1 MDLTGTTQQSS
12 INYLFIPSLP
22 NLFFP
27 RCHPLYSGRSL
38 NSLSRNAPLAKWLCC
53 AKPGTPQYRQ
63 HKIPKYFSYERDHPF
78 NNHESQIKQ
87 IKLAQQ
93 HRKKGQWRLALAMIL
108 ALEDDAGHLT
118 SYLTEYIHLQS
129 LRTLDKYP
137 NATALDI
144 YTTLVDFISE
154 SKARPSVVTYNAIL
168 CALQKR
174 ITGKLHFAQD
184 TLDVAFRVLDQIER
198 RSLKPDE
205 FSFSLVYR
213 LCALAKDP
221 HYLSL
226 FERRAVKTLG
236 HVGGKVA
243 GSSLVCART
252 KLGDIDGADAVV
264 TDMSSRGA
272 ALNERGYS
280 CLISTAYHSGKHARV
295 IELFRSIVDTPM
307 LPLDSYLF
315 SNILG
320 SCSNAGDPLN
330 ARLAVGT
337 MEKRNIPI
345 TAAILERTF
354 LTSLRCRDVQLG
366 FDVIFHWGKL
376 CAGPSSESEKQVNR
390 TTKNGPSFPSK
401 KQGSGEP
408 QRISLPNPSGYCTR
422 LLTAIG
428 RWKGI
433 DDARV
438 MVAYIWKII
447 NRMDSEVGLEVDTL
461 TLNAAASSLTKLGYL
476 GDAKRM
482 IEEDIPRRSLKPDV
496 VSYNVLIRTLGSSG
510 HTSQAVEVLNTMQ
523 EYGLLPDQ
531 GIFNSLLQIA
541 TRSGDAKLGAVVLNE
556 IQRNPSLKIDN
567 ITASTIL
574 TGMRKAR
581 DGAAALRLHSGIVAS
596 GQTLDAK
603 AYGLLLTTLYE
614 SGDRSA
620 AIGVFGWLL
629 IQKLQPQ
636 KIFFNVMIHHAGKRQ
651 GGYEEAELLF
661 RGMKKRGVM
670 ADEITYTT
678 MVQLCARHGHVDR
691 AFRLVSEMQDLGL
704 AMSNT
709 FVWTALIDGC
719 GRAGMWERGIDVLK
733 MMRRVGNTSSSL
745 VPRPTI
751 ACYNAALYAAGTQG
765 ENWPSALEIFQAL
778 LTDETVTPSIVS
790 YSSMA
795 SIILKH
801 RFEVREIGVVE
812 KVWKMVDQI
821 IEVAVN
827 NNGRWE
833 GQVVDETTLKRLR
846 SKSKRLEWI
855 VKLKGQ
861 YVRGQSTGDGQ
872 GGYDNDGVIYNTDVG
887 NADNWT

>member
-1 MDLTGTTQQSS
+1 M
-12 INYLFIPSLP
+12 
-22 NLFFP
+22 
-27 RCHPLYSGRSL
+27 
-38 NSLSRNAPLAKWLCC
+38 SRKAPFARWLCC

-63 HKIPKYFSYERDHPF
+63 HRIPEYFSYERDHPF
-78 NNHESQIKQ
+78 IKHESQIKQ
-87 IKLAQQ
+87 IKLAQR
-93 HRKKGQWRLALAMIL
+93 HRKKGQWRLALAIIL
-108 ALEDDAGHLT
+108 SLEDDAGHLT
-118 SYLTEYIHLQS
+118 SYLTEFIHLQS
-129 LRTLDKYP
+129 LRTLDTFP

-144 YTTLVDFISE
+144 FNTLVDIISE

-198 RSLKPDE
+198 HSLIPDE

-213 LCALAKDP
+213 LCALAKDS

-243 GSSLVCART
+243 GSSLVCARA
-252 KLGDIDGADAVV
+252 KLGDVEGAEAVI

-272 ALNERGYS
+272 ALNDRGYS
-280 CLISTAYHSGKHARV
+280 CLINTAYHSGRHARV
-295 IELFRSIVDTPM
+295 IELFQLIVNTPM
-307 LPLDSYLF
+307 LPLDPYLF

-320 SCSNAGDPLN
+320 SCSKAGDPLN
-330 ARLAVGT
+330 ARLVVET

-345 TAAILERTF
+345 TATILERTF
-354 LTSLRCRDVQLG
+354 LTSLRCRDIQLG

-376 CAGPSSESEKQVNR
+376 CASPSSESEKQVNR
-390 TTKNGPSFPSK
+390 RTKNGPGFPSK
-401 KQGSGEP
+401 TQGSGEP
-408 QRISLPNPSGYCTR
+408 QRICLPNPSNYCTR
-422 LLTAIG
+422 LLTAVG
-428 RWKGI
+428 RWKGT

-447 NRMDSEVGLEVDTL
+447 NRMDSEDDLEVGTL
-461 TLNAAASSLTKLGYL
+461 TLNAAASSLAKLGYL
-476 GDAKRM
+476 GDAKRI
-482 IEEDIPRRSLKPDV
+482 IEEDIPCRGLKPDII
-496 VSYNVLIRTLGSSG
+496 SYNVLIRTLGSSG

-523 EYGLLPDQ
+523 KDGILPDQ
-531 GIFNSLLQIA
+531 GVFNSLLQIA
-541 TRSGDAKLGAVVLNE
+541 THNGDAKLGAVVLNE

-581 DGAAALRLHSGIVAS
+581 DCTAALRLHSGIVAS

-614 SGDRSA
+614 SGDRAA

-636 KIFFNVMIHHAGKRQ
+636 KIFFNVMIHHAGRRQ

-661 RGMKKRGVM
+661 KGMKKRGVM

-678 MVQLCARHGHVDR
+678 MVQLCAKHGHVDR

-733 MMRRVGNTSSSL
+733 TMRSVDDKSSSL
-745 VPRPTI
+745 VPRPTV
-751 ACYNAALYAAGTQG
+751 ACYNAALYAAGIQG

-778 LTDETVTPSIVS
+778 LTDETVTPSAVS

-812 KVWKMVDQI
+812 KVWKTVEEI
-821 IEVAVN
+821 IEVAIN

-833 GQVVDETTLKRLR
+833 GQVLDETTLKRLQ

-855 VKLKGQ
+855 AKLKRQ
-861 YVRGQSTGDGQ
+861 YVGGQSTGEEQEGHE
-872 GGYDNDGVIYNTDVG
+872 NDSEIDSIDV
-887 NADNWT
+887 DDTSSWT